1 MHSDRL
7 KRREFITL
15 MGGAAAWPLTARAQQ
30 ATMPVIGV
38 LGSATAKEWAP
49 SVAAFLRG
57 FSEAG
62 FAEGRNAAIEYR
74 WAENQY
80 HRLPSLVAELIQHQ
94 VSVIA
99 ALTTPSA
106 IAAKAATTTIPIV
119 FTTIADPVQIGLV
132 ASLNRPGGNLTGV
145 TFLNVEIVPKML
157 ELLHEVVPTATTMA
171 ALVNPTNPN
180 ANTWSTSLQVAARTL
195 GLGLNVLEASTA
207 QDIDSAFAALIPPRV
222 GGLVMVDDVF
232 FITREEQLAALAL
245 RHKLPTIFQRREAV
259 VAGGLMSYAG
269 SASDAYRQ
277 AGVYTGRVL
286 KGEKPADLPVQRS
299 AKVELV
305 INLKTAKMLGLAFPI
320 TLLGRAD
327 EVVE

>member
-1 MHSDRL
+1 L
-7 KRREFITL
+7 
-15 MGGAAAWPLTARAQQ
+15 
-30 ATMPVIGV
+30 
-38 LGSATAKEWAP
+38 
-49 SVAAFLRG
+49 
-57 FSEAG
+57 SEAG
-62 FAEGRNAAIEYR
+62 FAEGRDVRIEYR

-80 HRLPSLVAELIQHQ
+80 DRLPSLAAELIHRQ

-132 ASLNRPGGNLTGV
+132 ASLNHPGGNLTGV

-157 ELLHEVVPTATTMA
+157 ELLHEVVPTATTIA

-180 ANTWSTSLQVAARTL
+180 ADIWSTGLQGAARTL
-195 GLGLNVLEASTA
+195 GLELNVLTASTER
-207 QDIDSAFAALIPPRV
+207 DIDKVFAALIPLRV
-222 GGLVMVDDVF
+222 GGLVIVNDVF
-232 FITREEQLAALAL
+232 LITRQEQLAALAL
-245 RHKLPTIFQRREAV
+245 HHRVPTIFQTRASV

-286 KGEKPADLPVQRS
+286 KGEKPADLPVVQS
-299 AKVELV
+299 TKVEL
-305 INLKTAKMLGLAFPI
+305 ILNLKTAKALGI
-320 TLLGRAD
+320 TVPLPLSGRAD
-327 EVVE
+327 EIIE